1 MKKYLVTISIPT
13 YNSARTLE
21 LCLAAVNA
29 QTYRNIEINIVDK
42 YSKDETIK
50 IARKYQAKIIFI
62 EGSLLQARY
71 QGAKEA
77 RGEFVLLLDSDQI
90 LEKDAI
96 ERALDLMNREK
107 HSMLAFEETTYRKTT
122 FLELLFNLDRK
133 LINNIN
139 DLNPFTGV
147 IMPRFFIRNLLLRAY
162 EKIPKEIFPH
172 TGGPDHAIVY
182 FEAWKIDKRVGV
194 LPRAVKHLEPASF
207 GQLIPKFFRWGYTGV
222 NAKYGKYHNLM
233 AKKERFR
240 TGMFKKGLILES
252 IASMTLLVIK
262 GIPYKIG
269 YLLGR
274 VDKALG
280 INRYK

>member
-1 MKKYLVTISIPT
+1 LGLGIVPIITGSQL
-13 YNSARTLE
+13 NQ
-21 LCLAAVNA
+21 AVQNA
-29 QTYRNIEINIVDK
+29 NEAYQLREQTQYYADN
-42 YSKDETIK
+42 
-50 IARKYQAKIIFI
+50 
-62 EGSLLQARY
+62 
-71 QGAKEA
+71 
-77 RGEFVLLLDSDQI
+77 
-90 LEKDAI
+90 
-96 ERALDLMNREK
+96 
-107 HSMLAFEETTYRKTT
+107 
-122 FLELLFNLDRK
+122 
-133 LINNIN
+133 
-139 DLNPFTGV
+139 
-147 IMPRFFIRNLLLRAY
+147 
-162 EKIPKEIFPH
+162 KIPPY
-172 TGGPDHAIVY
+172 D
-182 FEAWKIDKRVGV
+182 IDKRVGV